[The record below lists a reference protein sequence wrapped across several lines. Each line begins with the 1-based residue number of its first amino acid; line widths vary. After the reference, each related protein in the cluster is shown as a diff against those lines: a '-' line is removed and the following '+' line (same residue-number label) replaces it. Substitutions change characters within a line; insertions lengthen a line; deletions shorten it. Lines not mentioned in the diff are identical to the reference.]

1 MATFLNGVISDLWRL
16 RGDVWGDLAGLDS
29 QLYSAGTK
37 LKAGDTSGAGQNL
50 QNAAG
55 KVWDLKYS
63 LSWSSD
69 SVIISTRE
77 GFQLVQSN
85 WPEPS
90 AVTMASIL
98 SAMYE
103 ATNTELLH
111 FVGLVD
117 AYRQSLWNK
126 PFNQEFWAAIARG
139 FEQWE

>member
-1 MATFLNGVISDLWRL
+1 MATFLDGVISDLWRL
-16 RGDVWGDLAGLDS
+16 RGDVWSDFAGLDS

-37 LKAGDTSGAGQNL
+37 LIAGDISGAGVNL

-55 KVWDLKYS
+55 KAWDLKYS
-63 LSWSSD
+63 MAWSSD
-69 SVIISTRE
+69 SVIISCRE

-103 ATNTELLH
+103 STNTELLH
-111 FVGLVD
+111 FIGLVD

-126 PFNQEFWAAIARG
+126 PFNQDFWAAIARG